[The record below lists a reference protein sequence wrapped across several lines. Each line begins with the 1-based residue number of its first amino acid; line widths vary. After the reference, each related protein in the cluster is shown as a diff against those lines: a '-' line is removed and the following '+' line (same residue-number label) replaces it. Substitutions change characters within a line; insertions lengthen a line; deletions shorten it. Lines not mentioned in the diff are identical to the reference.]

1 VNRRNGENEM
11 TSLILDNPKIGEEAF
26 ELIWENTNDAI
37 FLIGQDGAI
46 LHANPTFTDIL
57 GWTIEELKGL
67 TLPPSLHNMTK
78 EQHDAFLNKLRD
90 GENVNYSLTKR
101 RCKAGEILDI
111 LATYRAINKGE
122 ILAVGMYKDFTEQM
136 EVQRKLEESEVCYR
150 KLVELLPDAVIVQKN
165 HHIVFVNPASLKLLG
180 QESSNDMIGRSIWEF
195 IDSENKVSVDYKLIE
210 MVKKNEGAKPEPIEE
225 RLVRWDN
232 KEFYAEITA
241 IPMVFNGESVM
252 QILIKDITDRKKTET
267 ELENL
272 AFYDSLT
279 GLRNRRSFHD
289 LLEQSI
295 ETANKKGE
303 QLALLYMDLDKFKQV
318 NDTLGHEIGD
328 ELLKQFSNK
337 LVNNIRDNS
346 VIGRLGGDEFLILLK
361 DIKDSGN
368 VAKIAMR
375 LYKALQRPY
384 QVKGYLIETT
394 TSIGISI
401 YPKDGKNS
409 ETLIDHADQ
418 ALYLAKET
426 RNQFKFYSLDQN

>member
-1 VNRRNGENEM
+1 MGENEM
-11 TSLILDNPKIGEEAF
+11 TSLILDIPKIGEEAF

-37 FLIGQDGAI
+37 FLMGQDGAI
-46 LHANPTFTDIL
+46 LQANPTFTDLL

-67 TLPPSLHNMTK
+67 TLPPSLHNMKK

-101 RCKAGEILDI
+101 RCKDGEILDI
-111 LATYRAINKGE
+111 LATYHAINNGE

-165 HHIVFVNPASLKLLG
+165 HHIVFVNPAGLKLLG

-210 MVKKNEGAKPEPIEE
+210 MVEKNEGAKPEPIEE
-225 RLVRWDN
+225 RLIRWDN

-241 IPMVFNGESVM
+241 IPMVFNGELVM
-252 QILIKDITDRKKTET
+252 QILIRDITDRKKIET

-279 GLRNRRSFHD
+279 GLRNRRSLHD
-289 LLEQSI
+289 LLELSI

-303 QLALLYMDLDKFKQV
+303 QLALLYMDLDKFKEV

-328 ELLKQFSNK
+328 ELLKQFANRLIK
-337 LVNNIRDNS
+337 NVRGNS
-346 VIGRLGGDEFLILLK
+346 VLGRIGGDEFLILLK
-361 DIKDSGN
+361 DIKSYQN
-368 VAKIAMR
+368 VKKVAQR
-375 LYKALQRPY
+375 LYIALQQPY
-384 QVKGYLIETT
+384 KIKGHSIKTT
-394 TSIGISI
+394 ASIGISI
-401 YPKDGKNS
+401 YPKDGTKG
-409 ETLIDHADQ
+409 ETLIKFADQ
-418 ALYLAKET
+418 ALYAAKET
-426 RNQFKFYSLDQN
+426 RNQLKFYS